1 VHLIDDRYEL
11 LEVIASG
18 GMATVWRARDTRLN
32 RLVAVKR
39 PHPSAPGDPS
49 TDRLSREARAA
60 ASLSHPHL
68 VTVYDYGNDES
79 GPYLVMELVEGPTLQ
94 DVAGDLSVTQTVET
108 GASLADALAAIHAV
122 GIVHRDVKPGNVI
135 MSDRGPLLTDF
146 GIAQVPDATSKLTQP
161 GEVLATPAYAAP
173 EVLAGGESTPA
184 SDVYSLAMTVDELIR
199 RSGSAPDAHVG
210 AVLGRAMS
218 PSAADRPDA
227 AELAAAI
234 RQNAPTMTGL
244 GAGDSTLVLA
254 PAVPAPPDPEPDAA
268 ERRVSPALLATG
280 LLAVLAIALILIGLT
295 QADPELSADAAA
307 PSVVTTTVAVAST
320 TTPAPTST
328 LAAPTTSA
336 APTTTPS
343 SADQTRDELEALLMD
358 APRSDLN
365 PPEVRDMMKKVDEA
379 IAAAA
384 SDDDRKAEQKLSEV
398 AKKVDDKLAGDT
410 RDEAVALLEDL
421 ADQLEVDLDAPPEER
436 GRGDD
441 DDD

>member
-1 VHLIDDRYEL
+1 MHLIDDRYEL

-60 ASLSHPHL
+60 ASLSHPNL
-68 VTVYDYGNDES
+68 VTVYDYGSDES

-94 DVAGDLSVTQTVET
+94 ETSGEVSANEAVET

-122 GIVHRDVKPGNVI
+122 GVVHRDVKPGNVI

-184 SDVYSLAMTVDELIR
+184 SDVYSLATTVDELIR

-210 AVLGRAMS
+210 AILGRAMS
-218 PSAADRPDA
+218 PSPADRPGA

-234 RQNAPTMTGL
+234 RQSAPTMTGL

-254 PAVPAPPDPEPDAA
+254 PTMPGPPVPEPDVS
-268 ERRVSPALLATG
+268 ERHVSPALLATG
-280 LLAVLAIALILIGLT
+280 LLAVLAIALILFGLT
-295 QADPELSADAAA
+295 EADPEVSADAAA
-307 PSVVTTTVAVAST
+307 PPVVTTTVAVVS

-343 SADQTRDELEALLMD
+343 SVEQTRHELEAVLMD

-379 IAAAA
+379 IAAST

-398 AKKVDDKLAGDT
+398 ARKVDDKLEGDT
-410 RDEAVALLEDL
+410 RDEAMSLLEDL
-421 ADQLEVDLDAPPEER
+421 ADQLEVELAAPPDER
-436 GRGDD
+436 RRGDD